1 MSAPGQKLN
10 LSSFAEPIVIQEKFI
25 VRSPMSPGPG
35 NKQNITIFEP
45 QNILNLPMSP
55 NQNRRIKN
63 MSALMK
69 SQDDFSKKDQNG
81 SKQANFKTI
90 NSVSASQ
97 NVEKGTFAK

>member
-10 LSSFAEPIVIQEKFI
+10 LQDFAEPIVIQEKFI
-25 VRSPMSPGPG
+25 VRSPMSPGLG

-81 SKQANFKTI
+81 NKANFKTI

>member
-1 MSAPGQKLN
+1 
-10 LSSFAEPIVIQEKFI
+10 
-25 VRSPMSPGPG
+25 
-35 NKQNITIFEP
+35 
-45 QNILNLPMSP
+45 
-55 NQNRRIKN
+55 